1 MERRCHHRVAILL
14 VNRRKQLL
22 LWGKEEGGVD
32 LARQEERV
40 GLPPATS
47 LKLAAVASAPLMFY
61 AAFTLLSTFSF
72 NPFRWLVT
80 ELGVFLSHVW
90 YGVQFMRGLCARRAP
105 CEFIGKDHA

>member
-47 LKLAAVASAPLMFY
+47 LKLDTWRSWRMSLGIVVQRRFASSLLMCGPGNCKPLEI
-61 AAFTLLSTFSF
+61 
-72 NPFRWLVT
+72 LVPRT
-80 ELGVFLSHVW
+80 RPIL
-90 YGVQFMRGLCARRAP
+90 R
-105 CEFIGKDHA
+105 IGGSGGPAETVKSG